1 MSAFNNE
8 KHAKLQLAL
17 IVDIRALH
25 IYLLKEKNT
34 QMSTE
39 ITFSI

>member
-1 MSAFNNE
+1 MNNGK

-25 IYLLKEKNT
+25 IYSKQKNT
-34 QMSTE
+34 HMSTE
-39 ITFSI
+39 IIFDIQE

>member
-25 IYLLKEKNT
+25 IYSKQKNT